1 MRVGI
6 ISEGRSDA
14 AVLTNIL
21 KGQLNI
27 DRSNISYLVPEL
39 EYDETT
45 LHQMRLEQFSNW
57 TIVKQNC
64 ENRNK
69 ISEFFD
75 FVFDD
80 RILIVHIDSDMRN
93 EVGFEVTEP
102 AEIKT
107 IDDICLLRQNIIQ
120 KFKEWLN
127 NEYSDK
133 TVFAVAIQEID
144 SWILAI
150 HSNKETGFSPNAK
163 ERLKRVLNDPS
174 FPKREK
180 EKIFAL
186 EDNKFKQYELMSSD
200 FRKKKTLIKSSRN
213 NLSLRLFLEDL
224 NHTPFYSTPTSQLS
238 D

>member
-69 ISEFFD
+69 ISDFFD

-93 EVGFEVTEP
+93 EVGFEVPEP
-102 AEIKT
+102 AEVQT

-127 NEYSDK
+127 HEYIDK

-144 SWILAI
+144 SWILSI
-150 HSNKETGFSPNAK
+150 YMNKETGFLPNSK
-163 ERLKRVLNDPS
+163 ERLKRVINDPN
-174 FPKREK
+174 FPKKEK
-180 EKIFAL
+180 QKIFAL
-186 EDNKFKQYELMSSD
+186 TDDKFKQYELMSSD
-200 FRKKKTLIKSSRN
+200 FRKKKKLIKASDN
-213 NLSLRLFLEDL
+213 NLSLRLFIEDL
-224 NHTPFYSTPTSQLS
+224 SRTPFDSTPTSQ
-238 D
+238 

>member
-45 LHQMRLEQFSNW
+45 LHQMRLEQYSNW

-64 ENRNK
+64 ENRDK
-69 ISEFFD
+69 ISDYFDFFD
-75 FVFDD
+75 DD
-80 RILIVHIDSDMRN
+80 RFLIVHIDSDMRN
-93 EVGFEVTEP
+93 EIGFEVREP
-102 AEIKT
+102 SEIKT
-107 IDDICLLRQNIIQ
+107 IDDICSLRQNVIQ
-120 KFKEWLN
+120 KLEEWLN
-127 NEYSDK
+127 HKCIGK

-144 SWILAI
+144 AWILAI
-150 HSNKETGFSPNAK
+150 HSNKETGFLPNTK

-180 EKIFAL
+180 QKIFAL
-186 EDNKFKQYELMSSD
+186 EDDKFKQYELLSSD
-200 FRKKKTLIKSSRN
+200 FRKKNKLNSIATNNISLKLFIDDLSLKSS
-213 NLSLRLFLEDL
+213 
-224 NHTPFYSTPTSQLS
+224 
-238 D
+238 